1 MLTRKDSHCYP
12 SNALNGICMGGLHNG
27 LVNGMVRFVLVV
39 LEKRDC
45 TFSLRN
51 NIGFQVH

>member
-45 TFSLRN
+45 TFSLTN